1 MHARLAGTA
10 VLLAGWM
17 STTTSLADDKLACVR
32 AADAAQEQRSAGQ
45 LKDARASLHACARDT
60 CPALVKG
67 DCTRWLAEVE
77 ASMPTIVIRAQGP
90 RGEDLTDVQVDGDG
104 RRIAERLDGLPFDI
118 DPGVHTLTYRRGAGS
133 VSRQDIVVHTAEK
146 NRHVTLHVDA
156 NPAPASVTAPT
167 TPSKSSSFRPGAAA
181 WIASGV
187 ALAGFA
193 SFAYFG
199 LRGTAEVDD
208 MRIECAGHCPA
219 SRVDAAHQKL
229 LVADISLGVALVSAG
244 VATYLFWT
252 AAAARDDVAHTTPSN
267 FAASRDVRIAPLA
280 GGASFLWVERF

>member
-1 MHARLAGTA
+1 MHARLVGIA

-17 STTTSLADDKLACVR
+17 SATTSLADDKLACVQ

-45 LKDARASLHACARDT
+45 LKDARASLHACARDA

-90 RGEDLTDVQVDGDG
+90 RGEDLTDVQVDCDG
-104 RRIAERLDGLPFDI
+104 HRIAERLDGLPFDI

-133 VSRQDIVVHTAEK
+133 VSRQDIVVHTAQK
-146 NRHVTLHVDA
+146 NRHVTLRVDA
-156 NPAPASVTAPT
+156 SPAPPSVTAPT
-167 TPSKSSSFRPGAAA
+167 APSKSGSFRPGAAA

-187 ALAGFA
+187 ALAGFT

-208 MRIECAGHCPA
+208 MRNECAGHCPA

-252 AAAARDDVAHTTPSN
+252 AAAAHDGVAHTVPSN
-267 FAASRDVRIAPLA
+267 FAPSRDVRLTPLA
-280 GGASFLWVERF
+280 GGAAVLWVERF